1 MASPLCRD
9 DGLVSPL
16 PPDGQLQRYC
26 GAYLYSWLFSGGA
39 AGSARQLKDAIP
51 AERVAADAVALE
63 EPYVPEEP
71 TVRGIG
77 AQPEHVLEEACHG
90 REATPAHEVVFG
102 AVAWGGLLR
111 GVVLPER
118 SGLFEDPHHVVYIF
132 AGDLMR
138 QV

>member
-26 GAYLYSWLFSGGA
+26 GAYLYFWLFSGGA

-63 EPYVPEEP
+63 EPYIPEES
-71 TVRGIG
+71 TLGGVGS
-77 AQPEHVLEEACHG
+77 QSEHVLEEACDG
-90 REATPAHEVVFG
+90 CQPAPAHEVVFG
-102 AVAWGGLLR
+102 TVAWGGLLR

-118 SGLFEDPHHVVYIF
+118 SGLFEDPYHVV
-132 AGDLMR
+132 
-138 QV
+138 